1 MVKRVDKAVC
11 DGMEEVVSVTW
22 RHSSFLDCPVHSHLE
37 EHNDVKVQFDGGDLG
52 KVGENIERTRFG
64 GRKEVG

>member
-1 MVKRVDKAVC
+1 MDKAVC

-22 RHSSFLDCPVHSHLE
+22 RHSSFLGCPVHSHLE

-52 KVGENIERTRFG
+52 KVG
-64 GRKEVG
+64 